1 MKPGPKE
8 AALKALRSKNAAVFQ
23 QPAAGNAG
31 LRAVPAMRAVDG
43 ALGNAAGN
51 DDADAANSRTDDAAG
66 PAMQGVPIENEPA
79 GMATPRFDRVAY
91 QREYMRLYRA
101 RKKGKIDAP

>member
-31 LRAVPAMRAVDG
+31 LRTVPAVRAVDG
-43 ALGNAAGN
+43 NARDRWTGNGSTTPASQLGP
-51 DDADAANSRTDDAAG
+51 TDSD
-66 PAMQGVPIENEPA
+66 PAVQGVPVKNVDSSCA
-79 GMATPRFDRVAY
+79 RTKFDRVTY
-91 QREYMRLYRA
+91 QREYMRKR
-101 RKKGKIDAP
+101 